1 MNRRIKCNKSRQQ
14 FELHTV
20 VSKSAFISPGRLSL
34 PTGSTY
40 FRLNMV
46 VNNVIKISSQ
56 DLKSKCIT
64 ALKLMKKERSLVKF
78 VFYKLKQMIRPRCM
92 IWFRIINSYKSISS
106 WKIYLY
112 SSLHENI
119 YFALY
124 ELVIICANIS
134 LNRYQN

>member
-1 MNRRIKCNKSRQQ
+1 MFPDFMNRRIKCNKSRQQ

-56 DLKSKCIT
+56 DLKSKYIT
-64 ALKLMKKERSLVKF
+64 ALRLMKKEINLAKF
-78 VFYKLKQMIRPRCM
+78 VFFKLKQMIHPHC
-92 IWFRIINSYKSISS
+92 II
-106 WKIYLY
+106 
-112 SSLHENI
+112 
-119 YFALY
+119 
-124 ELVIICANIS
+124 
-134 LNRYQN
+134 

>member
-1 MNRRIKCNKSRQQ
+1 MFPDFMNRRIKCNKSRQQ

-34 PTGSTY
+34 PTGSTD

-56 DLKSKCIT
+56 DLKSKYIT
-64 ALKLMKKERSLVKF
+64 ALRLMKKEINLAKF
-78 VFYKLKQMIRPRCM
+78 IFFKSKQMIHPPCI
-92 IWFRIINSYKSISS
+92 IWFRILNSYKSISS

-112 SSLHENI
+112 SSAYTKI
-119 YFALY
+119 YILPSMA
-124 ELVIICANIS
+124 C
-134 LNRYQN
+134 

>member
-1 MNRRIKCNKSRQQ
+1 MFPDFMKRRIKCNKSRQQ

-56 DLKSKCIT
+56 DLKSKYIL
-64 ALKLMKKERSLVKF
+64 ALRLMKKERNLARF
-78 VFYKLKQMIRPRCM
+78 LFFKLKQMIRPHAV
-92 IWFRIINSYKSISS
+92 SYD
-106 WKIYLY
+106 
-112 SSLHENI
+112 
-119 YFALY
+119 FG
-124 ELVIICANIS
+124 
-134 LNRYQN
+134 